1 LSRQKVFNINDKRS
15 DKGIKNER
23 KGAAGTVKSIA
34 DFGKSLVD
42 LIKNEGNIQKDQFNA
57 SMKIAKDEI
66 EKKSILK
73 HDFKKAVLR
82 NGTLIGCAGMACI
95 TVVYIHKNS

>member
-1 LSRQKVFNINDKRS
+1 LNKQKVVNINDKRS
-15 DKGIKNER
+15 DKGLKNEK
-23 KGAAGTVKSIA
+23 KGAVGTFKSIA

-57 SMKIAKDEI
+57 SMKIAKDET
-66 EKKSILK
+66 EKKAILK

-82 NGTLIGCAGMACI
+82 NGSLIGCVGLGCI
-95 TVVYIHKNS
+95 TIVYIHKNS